1 VLRVDHQAAGAD
13 VRAETAG
20 AAPAAGTSA
29 SPAGPPDR
37 PRVARAGPGHPV
49 PTTRGSHWGFLAFF
63 LSYGGFYL
71 ATLALTAVGQSSFD
85 PSELPRPGS
94 SLLASFGP
102 NLLLAVAPVALSWWR
117 GRGPRRDYGIVPT
130 ARDIK
135 VGLACGGVSLL
146 VALALSVPLTKIY
159 GDDGSSGGPDVFDG
173 TGAGWL
179 LAYTAYLVVGAPLTE
194 ELLFRGALWGALQHY
209 QVPRLAIL
217 GITSL
222 LFAFLHLEPSKVA
235 SLFAQG
241 LAIGT
246 ARMITGRIGASTVA
260 HATNNLFPAL
270 SIYLIAA
277 AT

>member
-1 VLRVDHQAAGAD
+1 MDHQAVGAD
-13 VRAETAG
+13 APAEATG
-20 AAPAAGTSA
+20 AAPVAGASA
-29 SPAGPPDR
+29 GRVGPPDR
-37 PRVARAGPGHPV
+37 PRAERAGPAHPV
-49 PTTRGSHWGFLAFF
+49 PTTREPHWGFLAFF

-85 PSELPRPGS
+85 PNEPPRPGS
-94 SLLASFGP
+94 SLLASFAP
-102 NLLLAVAPVALSWWR
+102 NLLLAVAPVTLSWWR

-146 VALALSVPLTKIY
+146 VARALSVPLTKIY
-159 GDDGSSGGPDVFDG
+159 GDDGSSGGPDAFDG
-173 TGAGWL
+173 AGAGWL
-179 LAYTAYLVVGAPLTE
+179 LAYPAYLVVGAPLTE
-194 ELLFRGALWGALQHY
+194 ELLFRGALWGALEHY

-246 ARMITGRIGASTVA
+246 ARMITGRIGASSVA

-277 AT
+277 TT